1 MKRTPQLFG
10 ESILNSYSQVFFSD
24 NRVFALMLLGV
35 SFTDLFAGIYGLLAV
50 LVTTMT
56 GFAMGYDRNTVA
68 KGLYGFNSLLV
79 GLGVGIYFQPG
90 IVLTLVIILS
100 AIFTFFISVAMQ
112 GIIGKYNLPYLSV
125 PFILA
130 AWMVTLATR
139 EFTSLG
145 ISERGIYTLNDMYTL
160 GGSRMVALYEWWNE
174 IAIARPLRIYFI
186 SLGAILFQYN
196 TLAGMIIAAGLL
208 YHSRISFT
216 LSLLGFFTAYLF
228 YGITG
233 TGISD
238 YSYSYIGFNYIL
250 TSIAIGGFFVIPS
263 YRSYFWVVLMVP
275 LVALLTISLSS
286 VFAVF
291 SLAVFALPFNM
302 VVLLFIYALKF
313 RTKPSPALAEVVIQQ
328 NSPEKNLYSYVNEL
342 YRFRYGLKPVKLP
355 FFGVWEVSQGYDGEY
370 THKGDWKYAWDFV
383 IADSSGLQ
391 YRGEGLELT
400 DYYCYDKPVVAVA
413 DGVVEYVE
421 NGIRDNITGEVN
433 LVKNW
438 GNTVIIKHADY
449 LYSKLSHL
457 RAGSVTVKE
466 GDKVVQGEVIGH
478 CGNSGRSPYP
488 HLHFQMQS
496 TPWIGSRTIEYPLS
510 YYIRHDGENS
520 FSLKNFQAPAEG
532 DRVSNAVANDLV
544 KNAFRFIPGR
554 DIGFRITSDG
564 EEKEETWEVAVDEYN
579 NQYLRCRETGSVS
592 WFVNDSNMLVFR
604 HYNGRRRDFLYWVH
618 LSLYRVQQ
626 GFYPGLKLW
635 DRYPLN
641 LYVRR
646 WLQLFQDFI
655 APFFMFVRSEYRLLY
670 KHIDSEISPSRI
682 VLESVHT
689 NRVAGFITRK
699 TRSEIV
705 ITESGISQIRIAG
718 KGINIEAVCK
728 EQD

>member
-1 MKRTPQLFG
+1 MKRTTGQFG
-10 ESILNSYSQVFFSD
+10 ESILNSYSQIFFSD

-35 SFTDLFAGIYGLLAV
+35 SFTDLYAGIYGLLAV
-50 LVTTMT
+50 LVTSLT
-56 GFAMGYDRNTVA
+56 GFAMGFDRNTVA

-79 GLGVGIYFQPG
+79 GLGLGIYFQPG
-90 IVLTLVIILS
+90 IVLTLIIILS

-139 EFTSLG
+139 EFTTLG
-145 ISERGIYTLNDMYTL
+145 ISERGIFTINEMYIL
-160 GGSRMVALYEWWNE
+160 GGGRMVAVYEWWNS
-174 IAIARPLRIYFI
+174 IGIARPLRIYFI

-208 YHSRISFT
+208 FHSRISFS

-238 YSYSYIGFNYIL
+238 FSYSYIGFNYIL

-286 VFAVF
+286 VFAIF
-291 SLAVFALPFNM
+291 SLPLFALPFNL
-302 VVLLFIYALKF
+302 VVLLFIYVLKF
-313 RTKPSPALAEVVIQQ
+313 RTRPSPSLAEVVIQQ
-328 NSPEKNLYSYVNEL
+328 NSPERNLYSYVNEL
-342 YRFRYGLKPVKLP
+342 YRFRYGVTPVKLP
-355 FFGVWEVSQGYDGEY
+355 FFGVWEVSQGYEGEY

-383 IADSSGLQ
+383 ITDSKGLQ
-391 YRGEGLELT
+391 FKGEGLELS
-400 DYYCYDKPVVAVA
+400 DYYCFDKPVIAVA

-421 NGIRDNITGEVN
+421 NGIKDNITGEVN

-449 LYSKLSHL
+449 LYSKISHL
-457 RAGSVTVKE
+457 RAGSVTVNE

-488 HLHFQMQS
+488 HLHFQMQA
-496 TPWIGSRTIEYPLS
+496 TPWIGSRTIKYPLS
-510 YYIRHDGENS
+510 YYIHHEGES
-520 FSLKNFQAPAEG
+520 TFSLKNYYAPAEG
-532 DRVSNAVANDLV
+532 DRVSNAVVNDLV
-544 KNAFRFIPGR
+544 KSAFKFIPGR
-554 DIGFRITSDG
+554 DIRFRVSVNG
-564 EEKEETWEVAVDEYN
+564 KEMDETWEAAVDEYN
-579 NQYLRCRETGSVS
+579 NRYLRCSETGSVS
-592 WFVNDSNMLVFR
+592 WFVNDGNMLIFR
-604 HYNGRRRDFLYWVH
+604 HYDGGRRDFLYWVH

-626 GFYPGLKLW
+626 GFYPGLKLH

-646 WLQLFQDFI
+646 WLQFFQDFV
-655 APFFMFVRSEYRLLY
+655 APFFLFVRSEYQLFY
-670 KHIDSEISPSRI
+670 KSTDSEISPTRI

-689 NRVAGFITRK
+689 NRVAGFVTRE

-705 ITESGISQIRIAG
+705 ITESGISRISIKG
-718 KGINIEAVCK
+718 KGINIMAECR
-728 EQD
+728 EQV